1 MASIFRT
8 SNNTTLRRC
17 FTNINV
23 AQRRSYHLSLR
34 NSNAAA
40 AGHHH
45 HVPPPMP
52 PFARSP
58 PAFEQV
64 RHANPD

>member
-1 MASIFRT
+1 M
-8 SNNTTLRRC
+8 
-17 FTNINV
+17 NV
-23 AQRRSYHLSLR
+23 TQRRSYHLSLR
-34 NSNAAA
+34 NNNAAAA

-45 HVPPPMP
+45 HAPPPMP

-64 RHANPD
+64 RTEYPDI